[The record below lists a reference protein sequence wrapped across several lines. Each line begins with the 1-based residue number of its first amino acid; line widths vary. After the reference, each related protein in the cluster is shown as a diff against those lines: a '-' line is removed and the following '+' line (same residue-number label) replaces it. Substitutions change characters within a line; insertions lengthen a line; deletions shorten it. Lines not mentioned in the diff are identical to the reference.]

1 MRTETTQ
8 HLTADEITVLR
19 KSLDNLYVCD
29 ICGDQIFND
38 GHHVTDD
45 WSTDT
50 QEAVFVYVVCDTC
63 YDGQMKEAE
72 LA

>member
-38 GHHVTDD
+38 GHRVDAD
-45 WSTDT
+45 GD
-50 QEAVFVYVVCDTC
+50 EYVICDPC